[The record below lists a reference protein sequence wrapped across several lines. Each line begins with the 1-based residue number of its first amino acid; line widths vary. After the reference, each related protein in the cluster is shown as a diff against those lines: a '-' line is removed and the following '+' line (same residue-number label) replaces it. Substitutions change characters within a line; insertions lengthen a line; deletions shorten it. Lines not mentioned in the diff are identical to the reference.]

1 MRREGERERT
11 GVSGDE
17 LVVPL
22 LLLCLLLLREDS
34 QGEGVLQRQREN
46 LLRRG
51 LHGEIFLKQPYTIM
65 HIAETINSHL
75 RAKAL

>member
-1 MRREGERERT
+1 MRGEGEWEWA

-22 LLLCLLLLREDS
+22 LLLRVLLLREDS
-34 QGEGVLQRQREN
+34 QGEGVLQCQREN
-46 LLRRG
+46 ILRRG